1 VKWAIVRIQ
10 SGWWAIAILLIADAV
25 ASGQTRNLAPDPSFE
40 DASAG
45 TPWSGGFT
53 LDGNVAC
60 TGRQPGSKLSVES
73 ATASFRQPG
82 SRLSVESA
90 TASFRQ
96 PGSKLSVAS
105 ATASF
110 HRRPAP
116 QPPHS
121 IRAGILVAPAEYDA
135 SLTLTPL
142 CFEPSE

>member
-82 SRLSVESA
+82 S
-90 TASFRQ
+90 
-96 PGSKLSVAS
+96 KLSVAS